1 MLSAMG
7 VTIMMNLKKETPYNT
22 ANFDNSFSTCIF
34 LQGSYQ
40 TSAFSFQNT
49 NFFMR
54 FRRSSTL
61 KKTENVDENGD
72 FRKEF

>member
-1 MLSAMG
+1 M
-7 VTIMMNLKKETPYNT
+7 KKN
-22 ANFDNSFSTCIF
+22 NF
-34 LQGSYQ
+34 SYQ
-40 TSAFSFQNT
+40 TSAFSFQNS

-61 KKTENVDENGD
+61 KKKTENVDENGD

>member
-7 VTIMMNLKKETPYNT
+7 VTIMMKKHPITRLIST
-22 ANFDNSFSTCIF
+22 TVLALASFFKAPTKLLRF
-34 LQGSYQ
+34 RFKTQ
-40 TSAFSFQNT
+40 